1 MLLCFALELPSYD
14 RRCERCERLRAG
26 VQARLTRRS
35 ALVLPLALS
44 SRAMAT
50 DSSKQPESFP
60 YIQLWADGKGE
71 THIKQFIMKGFD
83 LKKYA
88 SVRLLF
94 RAWHASLVLAVH
106 HTIKYSV
113 QAVRTRLTVE
123 RCLRRASSL

>member
-1 MLLCFALELPSYD
+1 
-14 RRCERCERLRAG
+14 

-35 ALVLPLALS
+35 ALVLPVALS

-88 SVRLLF
+88 SVRPMSGAQCLF
-94 RAWHASLVLAVH
+94 SFIAVH
-106 HTIKYSV
+106 SAINCS
-113 QAVRTRLTVE
+113 AGRMRTD
-123 RCLRRASSL
+123 